1 MRDKMKDENDV
12 EVMLGDPKKAI
23 LSMTIPLIV
32 SYLVSQINMFVDIA
46 WCSGLGTDA
55 TSAVSA
61 MSPIYW
67 IIVSLGL
74 GLGVGASATVSSYIG
89 RQDKKKAESL
99 AAQILVFTTL
109 ISLLITPILYLL
121 IGPTISWMGADGI
134 RGLCIEY
141 CLPYIVMCLFLI
153 LNGVISGLLRSEGA
167 AKRAM
172 FILVLSAVINMFLD
186 PVMIYGLGLG
196 VSGAGWATVFA
207 TMISTMIGLY
217 WYMNG
222 YTFLKLSFK
231 NFRFK
236 WDELKEVLYV
246 GIPRSAEGMI
256 VNFMSLVQLVFV
268 ISCGGVIGAA
278 LYGIPWKFVS
288 IGIIPATAMGAAL
301 IPVCSAALGK
311 NNLKKAE
318 KGYKYTLFTTTVVL
332 TAIGAFI
339 FVFADYLVVPFTYS
353 ESMAS
358 LRPEFAKILRIYSL
372 FIPFFGFIEI
382 GSALLQSIR
391 KSHLSLACSLLRNIL
406 IVTLLYFASKIS
418 MDAIYWSLFISEIIG
433 GIMMI
438 SLANYE
444 FKKYKKSKEST
455 RTLSL

>member
-1 MRDKMKDENDV
+1 MKNENDV

-23 LSMTIPLIV
+23 LSMTIPLII
-32 SYLVSQINMFVDIA
+32 SYLVSQINVFVDIA
-46 WCSGLGTDA
+46 WCSGLGEDA
-55 TSAVSA
+55 TAAVST
-61 MSPIYW
+61 MTPIYW

-74 GLGVGASATVSSYIG
+74 GLGVGASATISSYIG
-89 RQDKKKAESL
+89 RQNKEKAESL
-99 AAQILVFTTL
+99 AAQTLMFTVV
-109 ISLLITPILYLL
+109 ISFITSPVLYLL
-121 IGPTISWMGADGI
+121 IGPTISWMGADEI
-134 RGLCIEY
+134 RDLCMEY
-141 CLPYIVMCLFLI
+141 CLPYIVMCVFLI

-172 FILVLSAVINMFLD
+172 FILVLSAVINMILD
-186 PVMIYGLGLG
+186 PLMIYGLDLG
-196 VSGAGWATVFA
+196 VSGAGWATVSA
-207 TMISTMIGLY
+207 TIISTMVGIY
-217 WYMNG
+217 WYMKG
-222 YTFLKLSFK
+222 STFLKLSFK
-231 NFRFK
+231 KFHFK

-268 ISCGGVIGAA
+268 IACGGVIGAA

-301 IPVCSAALGK
+301 IPVCSSALGK
-311 NNLKKAE
+311 NDLKKAE
-318 KGYKYTLFTTTVVL
+318 KGYKYALFTTTVVL
-332 TAIGAFI
+332 TIIGAFI
-339 FVFADYLVVPFTYS
+339 FVFADYLVIPFTYS
-353 ESMAS
+353 GSMES

-406 IVTLLYFASKIS
+406 IVTLLYFASNVS

-444 FKKYKKSKEST
+444 FKKYKNSKESI
-455 RTLSL
+455 RPLSI